1 MTPNLVIIGAAKS
14 ASSFLQKCLNRHQ
27 DVYISPGEVPFFE
40 SPDYERSR
48 ISQLTSLFS
57 GREER
62 VLGIKRP
69 KYIGRSEVPS
79 RIRQHLPQAKLIAVL
94 RHPMKRA
101 VAHYYH
107 NVRFGLLP
115 ALPLSEGMRLLLE
128 NDSFRA
134 SYPAG
139 AEVLECGMYGKYIS
153 MYQKLFPRDQLLVM
167 RHDDLVADPLRI
179 ANTALDFL
187 DLPELE
193 KIESRGERP
202 QQVVYSMLR
211 TKILRLANPFLFRYD
226 QTKSRLNRRPPSLLG
241 DAVVRL
247 VGKIDHVLR
256 KLPLREDRVPDK
268 VLREKLAA
276 YYRADT
282 GLLSDLIGGNFED
295 WLSWDVSN

>member
-1 MTPNLVIIGAAKS
+1 MTPNFVIIGAAKS
-14 ASSFLQKCLNRHQ
+14 ASSFLQNCLNRHQ

-40 SPDYERSR
+40 SPDYEQSQ
-48 ISQLTSLFS
+48 ISHLTSLFN
-57 GREER
+57 GRKER

-69 KYIGRSEVPS
+69 KYIGRAEVPA

-107 NVRFGLLP
+107 SVRYGLLP
-115 ALPLSEGMRLLLE
+115 ALPLSKGMRLLLE
-128 NDSFRA
+128 DNSFRA

-153 MYQKLFPRDQLLVM
+153 MYKKLFPQNQLLVM

-179 ANTALDFL
+179 TNTALVFL
-187 DLPELE
+187 GLSELVE
-193 KIESRGERP
+193 LESRGERP

-211 TKILRLANPFLFRYD
+211 INILRLANPFLFRYD
-226 QTKSRLNRRPPSLLG
+226 QTKSRLSRRPSSPLG
-241 DAVVRL
+241 TAVIRF

-256 KLPLREDRVPDK
+256 KLPLREARVPDK
-268 VLREKLAA
+268 TIRKQLAD
-276 YYRADT
+276 YYRTDT
-282 GLLSDLIGGNFED
+282 QILSGLTGGSFED
-295 WLSWDVSN
+295 WLGWDA